1 MGSHRYFVIN
11 KPRNMVSQFV
21 SSHDLPLLGDLD
33 FKFPEGTHAIGR
45 LDKYSEGLLLLTTN
59 KAITRLLFQGSVP
72 HIRKYLVQVQGK
84 VSDDSLRDLE
94 VGVPIPV
101 NNGGTYITRPCSAK
115 ILEFPTVDFS
125 SGYRLHE
132 RVANTWMEIELSEG
146 KFHQVRKMMTA
157 IGHTCKRLI
166 RLSIEDLSLEELGP
180 GEVREEPEWRFFEKL
195 HLQA

>member
-1 MGSHRYFVIN
+1 
-11 KPRNMVSQFV
+11 
-21 SSHDLPLLGDLD
+21 
-33 FKFPEGTHAIGR
+33 
-45 LDKYSEGLLLLTTN
+45 
-59 KAITRLLFQGSVP
+59 
-72 HIRKYLVQVQGK
+72 VQVQGK
-84 VSDDSLRDLE
+84 VSDDSLLNLE
-94 VGVPIPV
+94 AGVPIPV
-101 NNGGTYITRPCSAK
+101 NNGGTYITRPCSAN

-132 RVANTWMEIELSEG
+132 RVVNTWMEIELSEG